1 MDERIFRE
9 LIEGRWDE
17 NKFVCVGLDSDLGNK
32 KFPEVARKDTDEET
46 LVCFNSALID
56 ATCDL
61 VCAYKPNW
69 AFYLALGLP
78 GLSALIRTVAYANKR
93 APGVPVIGDIKVAD
107 IGNTNNGYV
116 KAAFEV
122 FGFDAITLHPYLGG
136 EALQPFLSRSDKG
149 FFVLSRTS
157 NPGAGE
163 VQDQLVT
170 VEKGAVPGIAVV
182 NLPLYRYVAHQVAA
196 GWNINLNCGIVVGA
210 TYPEELKEIREEV
223 GNLPIL
229 IPGLGAQGGEV
240 EPAVKY
246 GMSKRKKDAIY
257 NSARAIIFASSG
269 PDFAE
274 AARRETLKLH
284 EMINQYR

>member
-1 MDERIFRE
+1 MTRVFSE
-9 LIEGRWDE
+9 LISARWDE
-17 NKFVCVGLDSDLGNK
+17 KKSVCVGLDSERAK
-32 KFPEVARKDTDEET
+32 IPKAAVRDTDEET
-46 LVCFNSALID
+46 LVHFNSALAD

-78 GLSALIRTVAYANKR
+78 GLSALIKTVAYINQR
-93 APGVPVIGDIKVAD
+93 APGVPVIGDVKVAD

-122 FGFDAITLHPYLGG
+122 FGFDAITVHPYLGG
-136 EALQPFLSRSDKG
+136 EALQPFLSRPDKG

-163 VQDQLVT
+163 FQDIRDEGDCIPLFMRVA
-170 VEKGAVPGIAVV
+170 KAVV
-182 NLPLYRYVAHQVAA
+182 
-196 GWNINLNCGIVVGA
+196 GWNKLGNCGIVVGA
-210 TYPEELKEIREEV
+210 TYPEELRDVRQEV
-223 GNLPIL
+223 GDLPIL
-229 IPGLGAQGGEV
+229 IPGIGAQGGEV

>member
-1 MDERIFRE
+1 MTRVFSE
-9 LIEGRWDE
+9 LINARWDE
-17 NKFVCVGLDSDLGNK
+17 KKSVCVGLDSERGK
-32 KFPEVARKDTDEET
+32 IPSASVKDTDEET
-46 LVCFNSALID
+46 LVYFNSAIVD

-78 GLSALIRTVAYANKR
+78 GLSALVKTVAYANKR
-93 APGVPVIGDIKVAD
+93 APGVPVIGDTKVAD

-136 EALQPFLSRSDKG
+136 EALQPFLSRPDKG

-163 VQDQLVT
+163 FQDIRDDGDCIPFFMRVA
-170 VEKGAVPGIAVV
+170 KAVV
-182 NLPLYRYVAHQVAA
+182 E
-196 GWNINLNCGIVVGA
+196 WNKLGNCGIVVGA
-210 TYPEELKEIREEV
+210 TYPEELKDIRQEV

-246 GMSKRKKDAIY
+246 GMSERKKDAIY
-257 NSARAIIFASSG
+257 NSARAIIFGSSG
-269 PDFAE
+269 SDFAE
-274 AARRETLKLH
+274 VARQKTIELH
-284 EMINQYR
+284 EMINQYRQVER

>member
-1 MDERIFRE
+1 MGKRVFKE

-17 NKFVCVGLDSDLGNK
+17 KKSVCVGLDSERGK
-32 KFPEVARKDTDEET
+32 IPSAAVKATDEET
-46 LVCFNSALID
+46 LVYFNSAIVD
-56 ATCDL
+56 TTCDL

-78 GLSALIRTVAYANKR
+78 GLSALIKTVAYVNQR

-136 EALQPFLSRSDKG
+136 EALQPFLSRPDKG

-163 VQDQLVT
+163 FQDIQTETISGYPRLFMKVA
-170 VEKGAVPGIAVV
+170 KAV
-182 NLPLYRYVAHQVAA
+182 L
-196 GWNINLNCGIVVGA
+196 GWNKLGNCGIVVGA
-210 TYPEELKEIREEV
+210 TYPEELRDVRQEV

-246 GMSKRKKDAIY
+246 GMSERKKDAIY

>member
-1 MDERIFRE
+1 MERRVFSE
-9 LIEGRWDE
+9 LIEARFDE
-17 NKFVCVGLDSDLGNK
+17 KKSVCVGLDSERGK
-32 KFPEVARKDTDEET
+32 IPQAAVKETDEET
-46 LVCFNSALID
+46 LVYFNSALVD
-56 ATCDL
+56 ATWDL

-78 GLSALIRTVAYANKR
+78 GLSALVKTVAYANKR

-136 EALQPFLSRSDKG
+136 EALQPFLSRPDKG

-163 VQDQLVT
+163 FQDIRDDGDCIPLFMRVA
-170 VEKGAVPGIAVV
+170 KAVV
-182 NLPLYRYVAHQVAA
+182 
-196 GWNINLNCGIVVGA
+196 GWNKLGNCGIVVGA
-210 TYPEELKEIREEV
+210 TYPEELKDIRQEV

-246 GMSKRKKDAIY
+246 GMSERKKDAIY
-257 NSARAIIFASSG
+257 NSARAIIFASNG

>member
-1 MDERIFRE
+1 MEKRVFGE
-9 LIEGRWDE
+9 LINARWDE
-17 NKFVCVGLDSDLGNK
+17 RKYVCVGLDSERGK
-32 KFPEVARKDTDEET
+32 IPETAVKSTDEET
-46 LVCFNSALID
+46 LIYFNSALVD
-56 ATCDL
+56 ATYDL

-78 GLSALIRTVAYANKR
+78 GLSALIKTVAYANKR
-93 APGVPVIGDIKVAD
+93 APGVPVIGDTKVAD

-136 EALQPFLSRSDKG
+136 EALQPFLSRPDKG
-149 FFVLSRTS
+149 FFILSRTS

-163 VQDQLVT
+163 IQNPLITIDR
-170 VEKGAVPGIAVV
+170 GPVPGIQTI
-182 NLPLYRYVAHQVAA
+182 NIPLYRHVAHRVAA
-196 GWNINLNCGIVVGA
+196 GWNKNLNCGIVVGA
-210 TYPEELKEIREEV
+210 TYPEELKEVRGEV

-240 EPAVKY
+240 ELAVKY
-246 GMSKRKKDAIY
+246 GMSARKKDAIY
-257 NSARAIIFASSG
+257 NSSRAIIFASSG

-274 AARRETLKLH
+274 AARRETEKLH
-284 EMINQYR
+284 SMINQYR

>member
-1 MDERIFRE
+1 MATRVFKE

-17 NKFVCVGLDSDLGNK
+17 KKSVCVGLDSERGK
-32 KFPEVARKDTDEET
+32 IPSAAVKATDEET
-46 LVCFNSALID
+46 LVYFNSAIID

-78 GLSALIRTVAYANKR
+78 GLSALVRTVAYANKR
-93 APGVPVIGDIKVAD
+93 ALGVPVIGDIKVAD
-107 IGNTNNGYV
+107 IGNTNAGYV
-116 KAAFEV
+116 KAAFEI

-136 EALQPFLSRSDKG
+136 EALQPFLSRPDKG

-163 VQDQLVT
+163 FQDIRDEGNCIPLFMRVAKAVT
-170 VEKGAVPGIAVV
+170 E
-182 NLPLYRYVAHQVAA
+182 
-196 GWNINLNCGIVVGA
+196 WNKLGNCGIVVGA
-210 TYPEELKEIREEV
+210 TYPEELRDVRKKV

-229 IPGLGAQGGEV
+229 IPGIGAQGGEV

-246 GMSKRKKDAIY
+246 GMSVRKKDAIY

>member
-1 MDERIFRE
+1 MTRVFSE
-9 LIEGRWDE
+9 LISARWDE
-17 NKFVCVGLDSDLGNK
+17 KKSVCVGLDSERAK
-32 KFPEVARKDTDEET
+32 IPKAAVRDTDEET
-46 LVCFNSALID
+46 LVHFNSALAD

-78 GLSALIRTVAYANKR
+78 GLSALIKTVAYINQR
-93 APGVPVIGDIKVAD
+93 APGVPVIGDVKVAD

-122 FGFDAITLHPYLGG
+122 FGFDAITVHPYLGG
-136 EALQPFLSRSDKG
+136 EALQPFLSRPDKG

-163 VQDQLVT
+163 FQDIRDEGDCIPLFMRVA
-170 VEKGAVPGIAVV
+170 KAVV
-182 NLPLYRYVAHQVAA
+182 
-196 GWNINLNCGIVVGA
+196 GWNKLGNCGIVVGA
-210 TYPEELKEIREEV
+210 TYPEELRDVRQEV
-223 GNLPIL
+223 GALPIL
-229 IPGLGAQGGEV
+229 IPGIGAQGGEV

>member
-1 MDERIFRE
+1 MTRVFSE
-9 LIEGRWDE
+9 LINARWDE
-17 NKFVCVGLDSDLGNK
+17 KKSVCVGLDSERAK
-32 KFPEVARKDTDEET
+32 IPKAAVRDTDEET
-46 LVCFNSALID
+46 LVHFNSALAD

-69 AFYLALGLP
+69 AFYAGLGLP
-78 GLSALIRTVAYANKR
+78 GFSALIKTVTYINQR
-93 APGVPVIGDIKVAD
+93 APGVPVIGDMKVAD

-116 KAAFEV
+116 RAAFEV
-122 FGFDAITLHPYLGG
+122 FGFDAITVHPYLGG
-136 EALQPFLSRSDKG
+136 EALQPFLSRPDKG

-163 VQDQLVT
+163 FQDIRDEGDCIPLFMRVA
-170 VEKGAVPGIAVV
+170 KAVV
-182 NLPLYRYVAHQVAA
+182 
-196 GWNINLNCGIVVGA
+196 GWNKLGNCGIVVGA
-210 TYPEELKEIREEV
+210 TYPEELRDVRQEV
-223 GNLPIL
+223 GDLPIL
-229 IPGLGAQGGEV
+229 IPGIGAQGGEV

>member
-1 MDERIFRE
+1 MIERIFRD

-17 NKFVCVGLDSDLGNK
+17 KKFVCVGLDSDRAK
-32 KFPEVARKDTDEET
+32 IPQVAVKGSDEET
-46 LVCFNSALID
+46 LVYFNSALVDI
-56 ATCDL
+56 TCDL

-69 AFYLALGLP
+69 AFYAGLGLP
-78 GLSALIRTVAYANKR
+78 GLSALIKTVAYINQR
-93 APGVPVIGDIKVAD
+93 APGVPVIGDMKVAD

-116 KAAFEV
+116 RAAFEV
-122 FGFDAITLHPYLGG
+122 FSFDAITLHPYLGG
-136 EALQPFLSRSDKG
+136 EALQPFLSRPDKG

-163 VQDQLVT
+163 FQDIRTDGTPLFMRVA
-170 VEKGAVPGIAVV
+170 KAVV
-182 NLPLYRYVAHQVAA
+182 E
-196 GWNINLNCGIVVGA
+196 WNKLENCGIVVGA
-210 TYPEELKEIREEV
+210 TYPDELGEIRQKV
-223 GNLPIL
+223 GNMPIL

-240 EPAVKY
+240 QKAVTN

-257 NSARAIIFASSG
+257 NSSRKVIFASNG

-274 AARRETLKLH
+274 AARQKAIELH